1 MNSKIESIISLLKE
15 KYPNAKC
22 SLIYSSPLELLI
34 CTRLSAHCTD
44 ARVNLVTPSLFSA
57 FKSVENLAKADP
69 AEIEPYVKSCGLYKI
84 KSKNIVDMCKKI
96 ILYFEGQ
103 VPNNQKDL
111 ESLPGI
117 GRKSANLILGEI
129 YGKPGIIV
137 DTHFSRVTNRL
148 GFHNLKDPIKIEKIM
163 KKIVPEK
170 ESIDFC
176 HRLVLHGRAVCKARK
191 PICNICLLKNLC
203 NYYKEN
209 QN

>member
-1 MNSKIESIISLLKE
+1 MNSKIEAVINLLKDE
-15 KYPNAKC
+15 YPQANC

-57 FKSVENLAKADP
+57 FKSVEDFAKADP
-69 AEIEPYVKSCGLYKI
+69 AEIEKYVKSCGLYKT

-96 ILYFEGQ
+96 ISCFGGQ

-129 YGKPGIIV
+129 YRKPGIIV
-137 DTHFSRVTNRL
+137 DTHFSRATNRL
-148 GFHNLKDPIKIEKIM
+148 GFHNSKDPLKIEKIM
-163 KKIVPEK
+163 KEIVPEK

-176 HRLVLHGRAVCKARK
+176 HRLVLHGRVVCKARN
-191 PICNICLLKNLC
+191 PLCDSCTLKNLC
-203 NYYKEN
+203 NYYRKI